1 VAFSD
6 TDFHRA
12 DVAPSRAH
20 DSGLRRNDDTEEST
34 SSRRIQNPSALSRG
48 SFSFT
53 ARRNCCRVALKRH
66 ARDTL

>member
-20 DSGLRRNDDTEEST
+20 DAGLRRHDEPRRKPWGGGIVTISHSVGERKLMDTSW
-34 SSRRIQNPSALSRG
+34 
-48 SFSFT
+48 
-53 ARRNCCRVALKRH
+53 
-66 ARDTL
+66 